1 MPFPIYIVDAFA
13 ERPFQGNP
21 AAICPLEQPADPVW
35 MQHIAAEMNLS
46 ETAFIV
52 SAVECTDGGAGGGF
66 SLRWFTPTIE
76 VDLCGHATL
85 ASAHLLWERG
95 LAPAGEPIRFQSKS
109 GLLTCTRAAGKIEL
123 DFPSEP
129 AKRIAASVDLNAALG
144 DEPVSLGRNR
154 FDLIAEFKSE
164 TRVRALRP
172 DFARL
177 GTIPARGVIVT
188 APSDDPRFDFVSRFF
203 APAVGV
209 NEDPVCGSA
218 HCCLGPFWA
227 AKLNKSELV
236 GFQCSSRG
244 GIVGVRIQPE
254 RVVLCG
260 TAVTVMAGQLQEVVH
275 GVRIAAQSV
284 I

>member
-1 MPFPIYIVDAFA
+1 MPTPIFIVDAFA

-21 AAICPLEQPADPVW
+21 AAICPLEKPADSVW
-35 MQHIAAEMNLS
+35 MQHVAAEMNLS

-52 SAVECTDGGAGGGF
+52 PGEGGF
-66 SLRWFTPTIE
+66 ELRWFTPAVE

-95 LAPAGEPIRFQSKS
+95 FAPVGEPIRFQTHS
-109 GLLTCTRAAGKIEL
+109 GLLTCTRAGGKIEL

-129 AKRIAASVDLNAALG
+129 AEPIAPLKELTLALG
-144 DEPVSLGRNR
+144 AQPVSLGRNR
-154 FDLIAEFKSE
+154 FDLIAEFDSE
-164 TRVRALRP
+164 EHVRGLRP
-172 DFARL
+172 DFGLL
-177 GTIPARGVIVT
+177 GKIQARGIIVT
-188 APSDDPRFDFVSRFF
+188 APAADRRFDFVSRFF

-218 HCCLGPFWA
+218 HCCLGPFWS
-227 AKLNKSELV
+227 AKLSKSELV

-244 GIVGVRIQPE
+244 GIVGVRLRRD

-260 TAVTVMAGQLQEVVH
+260 TAVTVLAGQLELEF
-275 GVRIAAQSV
+275 RL
-284 I
+284 